1 MEQIVHRGSKIV
13 VEVPDGCIIV
23 FTNHTI
29 HAGVKRYEKQ
39 GGMYSSHL
47 RMFAYIV
54 EQDYV
59 QKTDCITKLLNDD
72 KCIISC
78 ATCASLINENFHYE
92 SHVIRYL
99 NSQCEIDNVPM

>member
-1 MEQIVHRGSKIV
+1 MIF
-13 VEVPDGCIIV
+13 

-29 HAGVKRYEKQ
+29 HVGIKSYEKQ

-59 QKTDCITKLLNDD
+59 QTTDCITKLLNDD
-72 KCIISC
+72 KCMLFC
-78 ATCASLINENFHYE
+78 ATCEFLINENIHYE
-92 SHVIRYL
+92 GHVIRYL
-99 NSQCEIDNVPM
+99 KPQCEIDNLSIESVFLGN

>member
-1 MEQIVHRGSKIV
+1 MIF
-13 VEVPDGCIIV
+13 

-29 HAGVKRYEKQ
+29 HVGIKSYGKQ

-59 QKTDCITKLLNDD
+59 QIKDGITTLLKNDECIF
-72 KCIISC
+72 SC
-78 ATCASLINENFHYE
+78 ATYEYLIKENIHYE
-92 SHVIRYL
+92 GHVIKYL
-99 NSQCEIDNVPM
+99 KSRCEIDNLSI